1 MIHDYFSN
9 VQNKIKAIQSII
21 KENNIEYRVVS
32 PEMGIIKGKLVF
44 IDNSML
50 DFRELIAENE
60 HDYRF
65 QWMKED

>member
-65 QWMKED
+65 